1 MTRTLHVRVGTDV
14 DRSDLDDR
22 LAAIDAGEE
31 VDPRPSIFSVED
43 VETLGQ
49 IFRPTNLALLQAIAE
64 HDPESIRALAR
75 AVDRHPPEVLENVTE
90 LENYGLIELREEGRS
105 KRPVLFYDDIDIE
118 IPLRQVVDEAD
129 DSAVSAD

>member
-14 DRSDLDDR
+14 DRNDLEER
-22 LAAIDAGEE
+22 LAAIDAGEDVE
-31 VDPRPSIFSVED
+31 PRPSILSVED
-43 VETLGQ
+43 VETLGR
-49 IFRPTNLALLQAIAE
+49 IFRATNLRLLQAIAE

-105 KRPVLFYDDIDIE
+105 KRPVLCYDEIDIDI
-118 IPLRQVVDEAD
+118 PLGPVVDEAE

>member
-14 DRSDLDDR
+14 DRSDLEDR
-22 LAAIDAGEE
+22 LAAIDAGEDVE
-31 VDPRPSIFSVED
+31 PQPSIFSVED
-43 VETLGQ
+43 VETLGR

-64 HDPESIRALAR
+64 HEPESIRALAR

>member
-43 VETLGQ
+43 VETLGR